1 MFVVQWDL
9 GRLFKR
15 SVATMLYYIL
25 VELPELKN
33 SLGKMFILIT
43 TGKYK
48 LLFIFI
54 QQKLIATVLK

>member
-1 MFVVQWDL
+1 MFVVRWDL